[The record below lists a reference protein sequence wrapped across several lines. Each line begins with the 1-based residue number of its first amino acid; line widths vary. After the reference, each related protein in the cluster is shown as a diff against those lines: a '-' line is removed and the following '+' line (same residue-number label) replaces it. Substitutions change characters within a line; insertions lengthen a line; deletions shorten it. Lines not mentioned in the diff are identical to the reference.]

1 MVLSDESDG
10 VFKTFIWKLSG
21 EDKDRYYTLKSVL
34 GYLLHSYQNDAKPKA
49 IIFNDE
55 MISEDV
61 PNGGSGKGL
70 IHKSIGKLKNLV
82 FENGKK
88 FDAKAQFAYQKVNKD
103 TQNFLMDDVG
113 KNFNF
118 EDLFS
123 IVTEGMTVEKKGQG

>member
-1 MVLSDESDG
+1 
-10 VFKTFIWKLSG
+10 
-21 EDKDRYYTLKSVL
+21 
-34 GYLLHSYQNDAKPKA
+34 LLHSYQNDAKPKA

-55 MISEDV
+55 MISEDI

-88 FDAKAQFAYQKVNKD
+88 FYQKVNKD

-123 IVTEGMTVEKKGQG
+123 IVT